1 MFYMKCDKQNK
12 NDSNGEIKTI
22 TVKPKVSKAYKR
34 KLLSEYAEIL
44 FSTRKKTDLHKAQ
57 TNAKPIKV
65 HS

>member
-1 MFYMKCDKQNK
+1 MKCDKQNK

-34 KLLSEYAEIL
+34 KLLSEYAEKL

-57 TNAKPIKV
+57 TNTKPIKV